1 VPPAIVAADNGEA
14 ASELARIA
22 CICAKCDRGVYEI
35 VNGDGSESRRRYDVD
50 NRDENRCIAKYEL
63 SRNRIKNARCL
74 ILIITHPMVLAVPCF
89 LPDTC
94 NFVPRIYALHSG
106 ANWERDR
113 ERERERRSKQKKK
126 KRKKKGPCREEREHR
141 ASRVKITFVLWAL
154 SFVHLI
160 MIYRGCW
167 ILINARTA
175 KRHLL
180 SYAICLGT
188 SPTSGKKKPFFAGER
203 EGEGYNPF
211 APFAFALNELAAQI
225 ATKRNT

>member
-113 ERERERRSKQKKK
+113 ERERERDDLNK
-126 KRKKKGPCREEREHR
+126 KRKKEKK
-141 ASRVKITFVLWAL
+141 RVHAEKNENI
-154 SFVHLI
+154 
-160 MIYRGCW
+160 
-167 ILINARTA
+167 ARVA
-175 KRHLL
+175 
-180 SYAICLGT
+180 
-188 SPTSGKKKPFFAGER
+188 
-203 EGEGYNPF
+203 
-211 APFAFALNELAAQI
+211 
-225 ATKRNT
+225 